1 MLRSPVVGALGARKR
16 RKTLE
21 NEELEKEI
29 EVLINFPV
37 EPKSSWVRQFESSS
51 ESAISGAILH
61 WERKLHAIGG
71 GDNVV
76 NKREA
81 ALSIL
86 NSRLSSNN
94 IKTMEKLDKSAG
106 RVSVVGI
113 ILATVGVGIAIVQ
126 LYISIT
132 ANGT

>member
-1 MLRSPVVGALGARKR
+1 
-16 RKTLE
+16 LE
-21 NEELEKEI
+21 DEELEKEI
-29 EVLINFPV
+29 EFLVNYPSEI
-37 EPKSSWVRQFESSS
+37 KSDWVRQFESAG

-61 WERKLHAIGG
+61 WERKLHPVGG

-94 IKTMEKLDKSAG
+94 IKTMEKLDMSAG
-106 RVSVVGI
+106 RVSAVGI
-113 ILATVGVGIAIVQ
+113 ILAGVGVGIAIVQ
-126 LYISIT
+126 LYISI
-132 ANGT
+132 ASNGT